1 VPVEQLP
8 LAAPWLYQA
17 WLRLGHPNVERAT
30 GRVDV
35 THATSI
41 IPAPTRAPL
50 VVTVHD
56 LAFLH
61 DRSQFTRNGV
71 SVFTRSLEL
80 VRRRAALVLCSSTAT
95 MDDCARSGID
105 AARLRH
111 VPLGVD
117 PAPADDASVARVR
130 ALLRLPERYL
140 LFLGT
145 LEPRKNL
152 RRLVD
157 AIGLLPADERLP
169 LVVGG
174 APGWGEVEAGLRDA
188 RVDVRFLGF
197 VDPVDLPGLYA
208 GAEVFCYPS
217 EREGYGLPVLEAM
230 AQGTPVVTSRATA
243 TEETAGSA
251 GVLVDPFDVADI
263 ARGIVEAR
271 RRAGELAVAGRAHAA
286 TRSWVAVAALTAAA
300 YREVA
305 A

>member
-1 VPVEQLP
+1 
-8 LAAPWLYQA
+8 
-17 WLRLGHPNVERAT
+17 
-30 GRVDV
+30 
-35 THATSI
+35 
-41 IPAPTRAPL
+41 
-50 VVTVHD
+50 
-56 LAFLH
+56 
-61 DRSQFTRNGV
+61 V